1 MDQQTVPVA
10 RSKKQKPARWE
21 SQAKR
26 GIRPET
32 LREIRRIAAEMIAP
46 FLLGFSEVMGV
57 PSGLQAA
64 YMGAVAVRGESLLWP
79 LCGCLLS
86 LGMRA
91 LWGLTVPWT
100 ALISWGLM
108 LWGPRVLFRQR
119 VERLM
124 LYTGV
129 ALLPG
134 FILALVEGQPEAVIL
149 GAASVLMGVFSAP
162 VFLRALIAWKTPGMI
177 TQTEDTV
184 SVCFLVAMLLGG
196 GSPLS
201 LFGLQVGMVGAAFL
215 TVGAGFYLG
224 SGAGTLM
231 GMLGGISMAAQGY
244 PMDLAVALGAGDSLP
259 D

>member
-21 SQAKR
+21 SQAKG

-91 LWGLTVPWT
+91 LWGLTVPWM

-124 LYTGV
+124 LYTGI

-184 SVCFLVAMLLGG
+184 SVCFLVAMLLFCGVRQRVEAADPPESFKGLPITLVSAAITSMSFMGFGG
-196 GSPLS
+196 L
-201 LFGLQVGMVGAAFL
+201 VENIIGAL
-215 TVGAGFYLG
+215 L
-224 SGAGTLM
+224 
-231 GMLGGISMAAQGY
+231 
-244 PMDLAVALGAGDSLP
+244 
-259 D
+259 

>member
-21 SQAKR
+21 SQAKG

-108 LWGPRVLFRQR
+108 LWDRGCCS
-119 VERLM
+119 
-124 LYTGV
+124 
-129 ALLPG
+129 
-134 FILALVEGQPEAVIL
+134 
-149 GAASVLMGVFSAP
+149 ASG
-162 VFLRALIAWKTPGMI
+162 W
-177 TQTEDTV
+177 
-184 SVCFLVAMLLGG
+184 
-196 GSPLS
+196 
-201 LFGLQVGMVGAAFL
+201 
-215 TVGAGFYLG
+215 
-224 SGAGTLM
+224 SG
-231 GMLGGISMAAQGY
+231 
-244 PMDLAVALGAGDSLP
+244 
-259 D
+259 

>member
-1 MDQQTVPVA
+1 M
-10 RSKKQKPARWE
+10 S
-21 SQAKR
+21 
-26 GIRPET
+26 
-32 LREIRRIAAEMIAP
+32 
-46 FLLGFSEVMGV
+46 FLPIL
-57 PSGLQAA
+57 
-64 YMGAVAVRGESLLWP
+64 
-79 LCGCLLS
+79 LLS
-86 LGMRA
+86 LLLAGAAILAFAAR
-91 LWGLTVPWT
+91 
-100 ALISWGLM
+100 
-108 LWGPRVLFRQR
+108 PRPSAVGAPIASLDRSPLLPAVVQSGFWATYWAGVLFRQR

-124 LYTGV
+124 LYTGI

-196 GSPLS
+196 GSRLS

-244 PMDLAVALGAGDSLP
+244 PMDLAVALGAGGFLAGLTRRRESAPLSAFAFAVGEPVARKEWEDLGLSAGG
-259 D
+259 DED

>member
-1 MDQQTVPVA
+1 
-10 RSKKQKPARWE
+10 
-21 SQAKR
+21 
-26 GIRPET
+26 
-32 LREIRRIAAEMIAP
+32 
-46 FLLGFSEVMGV
+46 
-57 PSGLQAA
+57 
-64 YMGAVAVRGESLLWP
+64 
-79 LCGCLLS
+79 
-86 LGMRA
+86 
-91 LWGLTVPWT
+91 
-100 ALISWGLM
+100 M

-124 LYTGV
+124 LYTGI
-129 ALLPG
+129 ALLR
-134 FILALVEGQPEAVIL
+134 ALSLPWWRGQPEAVIL

-196 GSPLS
+196 GSRLS

-231 GMLGGISMAAQGY
+231 GMLGGISMAAQAI
-244 PMDLAVALGAGDSLP
+244 PWTWRWRWARGDSLP